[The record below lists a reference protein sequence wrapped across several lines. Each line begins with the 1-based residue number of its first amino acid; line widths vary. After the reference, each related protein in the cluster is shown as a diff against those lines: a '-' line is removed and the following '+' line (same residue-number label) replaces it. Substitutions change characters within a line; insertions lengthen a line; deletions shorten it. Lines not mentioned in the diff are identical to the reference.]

1 MATPLISVIV
11 PVYNVETYLPQCIE
25 SLLNQK
31 YQNLELL
38 LIDDGSSDGSGAI
51 CDRYERLDKRVKA
64 FHKENGGVS
73 SARNLGLDHACGEWI
88 AYVDS
93 DDYVSP
99 DYLQDL
105 YTALQPGTDLVIERF
120 RMFRDDGKKSL
131 VDIDTRADKISIY
144 EKSQIRKLNVEQ
156 ELQIR
161 VHSFSKLFRTSII
174 SNSKLYYDERFS
186 FAEDYLFLYKYLDLM
201 EGNVVCTSAAN
212 LFYRERD
219 CSLVHRGPGDFNKS
233 YSLYLTVKGQI
244 CAFSEKYH
252 CDLHEFDVAYFLHR
266 ALMMATSINQ
276 LKRITR
282 EDWIFFLEYFKV
294 ITRKTKNDKFMVKH
308 FRSRPFV
315 LLGYI
320 KFCRGLRNMLARTNL
335 WGILDTLKK

>member
-1 MATPLISVIV
+1 MNMVTPLISVIV

-131 VDIDTRADKISIY
+131 VDIDTGADNVSIY

-161 VHSFSKLFRTSII
+161 VHSVSKLFRTSII
-174 SNSKLYYDERFS
+174 SNSKLYYDEVGSINSIF
-186 FAEDYLFLYKYLDLM
+186 
-201 EGNVVCTSAAN
+201 
-212 LFYRERD
+212 
-219 CSLVHRGPGDFNKS
+219 
-233 YSLYLTVKGQI
+233 
-244 CAFSEKYH
+244 
-252 CDLHEFDVAYFLHR
+252 YFLHK
-266 ALMMATSINQ
+266 AAEPFNC
-276 LKRITR
+276 
-282 EDWIFFLEYFKV
+282 LEQD
-294 ITRKTKNDKFMVKH
+294 N
-308 FRSRPFV
+308 
-315 LLGYI
+315 
-320 KFCRGLRNMLARTNL
+320 LA
-335 WGILDTLKK
+335 

>member
-1 MATPLISVIV
+1 MNTATPLISVIV

-131 VDIDTRADKISIY
+131 VDIDTGGIKYRFMRNH
-144 EKSQIRKLNVEQ
+144 KSV
-156 ELQIR
+156 
-161 VHSFSKLFRTSII
+161 S
-174 SNSKLYYDERFS
+174 
-186 FAEDYLFLYKYLDLM
+186 
-201 EGNVVCTSAAN
+201 
-212 LFYRERD
+212 
-219 CSLVHRGPGDFNKS
+219 
-233 YSLYLTVKGQI
+233 
-244 CAFSEKYH
+244 
-252 CDLHEFDVAYFLHR
+252 
-266 ALMMATSINQ
+266 
-276 LKRITR
+276 
-282 EDWIFFLEYFKV
+282 
-294 ITRKTKNDKFMVKH
+294 
-308 FRSRPFV
+308 
-315 LLGYI
+315 
-320 KFCRGLRNMLARTNL
+320 
-335 WGILDTLKK
+335 